1 MKHQQDKNTKL
12 IRTWLQGD
20 VGQIRKTLNT
30 VLREKGL
37 STHGI
42 THVLSGH
49 KFNKMRAELVKQ
61 LEIK

>member
-20 VGQIRKTLNT
+20 VWSNRKTLNT
-30 VLREKGL
+30 VLCEKGL
-37 STHGI
+37 SAHGI
-42 THVLSGH
+42 TNVLSGH

-61 LEIK
+61 FEIK